1 MKEII
6 IPILIIGGAFALIGW
21 LSRFYQRRFN
31 LQRNFLSVR
40 VTKKSQAIAIIIAFI
55 FGMAYLIE
63 TSFLERFHVILL
75 VIAIIALAYS
85 FRKPQDTEEK

>member
-1 MKEII
+1 MKEILV
-6 IPILIIGGAFALIGW
+6 PILIIVASFALIGW
-21 LSRFYQRRFN
+21 LSRFYQRRFS

-40 VTKKSQAIAIIIAFI
+40 VTKRSQAIAIIIAFI
-55 FGMAYLIE
+55 FGMAYFIE

>member
-6 IPILIIGGAFALIGW
+6 VPILIIVVAFALTGW

-31 LQRNFLSVR
+31 MQRSYLSVR
-40 VTKKSQAIAIIIAFI
+40 VTKRSQAIAIIVAFI
-55 FGMAYLIE
+55 FGMAYFIE
-63 TSFLERFHVILL
+63 TSFLEKFHVVFL

>member
-6 IPILIIGGAFALIGW
+6 VPILIIVASFALIGW

-40 VTKKSQAIAIIIAFI
+40 VTKRSQAIAIIVAFI
-55 FGMAYLIE
+55 FGMAYFIE
-63 TSFLERFHVILL
+63 TSFLGKFHIVFLI
-75 VIAIIALAYS
+75 IAIIALAYS